1 MENDAADI
9 KETTAVEEEVVAY
22 VDQATAKATE
32 LYETV
37 ATLIDQHL
45 FSIQSVYQLAVIG
58 ASLFLALFAHRA
70 FRRLVGKVRARM
82 EGSRLADRLLRTCES
97 VSLPIVWVIA
107 QLIGSNILLALGFDV
122 YLVRLVSSLL
132 RAYIAIRIATI
143 FIPSAYWSSV
153 FAWTAWSLAALNAV
167 GLLDP
172 VIEFLRGAEMAFGEV
187 SINAWTVVKG
197 VIVTGALFWIAF
209 ILADMI
215 GKRLET
221 VETLNSALRLL
232 ISKIVRIVL
241 VVLAIMLGLS
251 TAGVDLTA
259 FAVFSGA
266 VGLGVGL
273 GMQRTVANLVAG
285 FSLLADKSLKPGDVI
300 EFEAPQGATYG
311 VVGKMTTR
319 YVSVRTRD
327 GTETLVPN
335 EVLIANPVTNWS
347 YSDRRVRRKLP
358 VGVSYGCDVEQAR
371 RLCLDAAAECAR
383 VLKDPPPACLLKGFG
398 DNSVDLELRIWI
410 GDPEGGVSNVA
421 SEVYLNVWRLFKEHA
436 IEIPYPQ
443 RDLHIRSGGFG
454 PASAETVAD
463 NG

>member
-1 MENDAADI
+1 METEA
-9 KETTAVEEEVVAY
+9 ETTAEQEVVAY
-22 VDQATAKATE
+22 IDQAMAQATE
-32 LYETV
+32 IYETLTGLV
-37 ATLIDQHL
+37 DQHL
-45 FSIQSVYQLAVIG
+45 FSIQSVYQVAVIG
-58 ASLFLALFAHRA
+58 LSLFLALLAHRA
-70 FRRLVGKVRARM
+70 FRRLIANVRQRID
-82 EGSRLADRLLRTCES
+82 GSRLADRLLRTCEA

-107 QLIGSNILLALGFDV
+107 QLIGASILVTLGYDV

-132 RAYIAIRIATI
+132 RAYIAIRIVTI

-153 FAWTAWSLAALNAV
+153 FAWTAWSIAALNAF

-172 VIEFLRGAEMAFGEV
+172 LIEALRGAGLQFGEV
-187 SINAWTVVKG
+187 YINAWTVVKG
-197 VIVTGALFWIAF
+197 LIVTGALFWVAF

-215 GKRLET
+215 SKRLEA
-221 VETLNSALRLL
+221 VETLSSALRLL
-232 ISKIVRIVL
+232 IAKLTRIFL
-241 VVLAIMLGLS
+241 VVLAIVLGLS
-251 TAGVDLTA
+251 SAGVDLTA

-266 VGLGVGL
+266 IGLGIGL
-273 GMQRTVANLVAG
+273 GLQRTVANLVAG

-335 EVLIANPVTNWS
+335 ETLISNPVTNWS
-347 YSDRRVRRKLP
+347 YSDRTVRRKLP
-358 VGVSYGCDVEQAR
+358 VGVSYNCDIELAR
-371 RLCLDAAAECAR
+371 RLCLEAAAGCGR
-383 VLKDPPPACLLKGFG
+383 VLTQPPPACLLKGFG

-421 SEVYLNVWRLFKEHA
+421 SEVFLNVWRLFKEND

-443 RDLHIRSGGFG
+443 RDLHIRSGTLTTSQT
-454 PASAETVAD
+454 PEKPD
-463 NG
+463 

>member
-1 MENDAADI
+1 MEHDAADAP
-9 KETTAVEEEVVAY
+9 ESSAVEEEVVVY
-22 VDQATAKATE
+22 VDQATAKAVE
-32 LYETV
+32 LYETAV
-37 ATLIDQHL
+37 WLIDEHL
-45 FSIQSVYQLAVIG
+45 FSIQSVYQLSVIG
-58 ASLFLALFAHRA
+58 ASLFLALLAHRA
-70 FRRLVGKVRARM
+70 FRRLVANVRERI

-107 QLIGSNILLALGFDV
+107 QLIGSNILLALGYDV

-172 VIEFLRGAEMAFGEV
+172 VIEFLRNAEMAFGEV

-197 VIVTGALFWIAF
+197 LIVSGALFWMAF

-215 GKRLET
+215 SKRLET
-221 VETLNSALRLL
+221 VATLNSALRLL

-241 VVLAIMLGLS
+241 VVLAIVLGLS

-266 VGLGVGL
+266 IGLGIGL
-273 GMQRTVANLVAG
+273 GMQRTVANLVAS

-300 EFEAPQGATYG
+300 EFEAPQGPTYG

-335 EVLIANPVTNWS
+335 ETLISNPVTNWS
-347 YSDRRVRRKLP
+347 YSDRHVRRKLP
-358 VGVSYGCDVEQAR
+358 IGVSYGCDVEQAIA
-371 RLCLDAAAECAR
+371 LCLQAAASTPR
-383 VLKDPPPACLLKGFG
+383 VLQKPAPVCLLKGFG

-410 GDPEGGVSNVA
+410 EDPEGGVSNVA
-421 SEVYLNVWRLFKEHA
+421 SGVYLNVWRLFKEHD

-443 RDLHIRSGGFG
+443 RDLHIRSGAPEFWKT
-454 PASAETVAD
+454 PLED
-463 NG
+463 

>member
-172 VIEFLRGAEMAFGEV
+172 VIEFLRGADMAFGEV

>member
-1 MENDAADI
+1 MENEAAP
-9 KETTAVEEEVVAY
+9 EPTAVEEEVGAY
-22 VDQATAKATE
+22 VDQATAKATD
-32 LYETV
+32 LYET
-37 ATLIDQHL
+37 AAALITEHL
-45 FSIQSVYQLAVIG
+45 FSIQSIYQLAVIG
-58 ASLFLALFAHRA
+58 LSLFLALIAHRA
-70 FRRLVGKVRARM
+70 FRQLIANVRERV

-107 QLIGSNILLALGFDV
+107 QIFGSNILLALGYDV
-122 YLVRLVSSLL
+122 YLVRLISSLL
-132 RAYIAIRIATI
+132 RAYIAIRIVTI

-153 FAWTAWSLAALNAV
+153 FAWTAWSIAALNAL

-172 VIEFLRGAEMAFGEV
+172 LIEFLRGASMEFGEV

-197 VIVTGALFWIAF
+197 LIVTGALFWVAF
-209 ILADMI
+209 ILTDMI
-215 GKRLET
+215 SKRLET

-232 ISKIVRIVL
+232 ISKIARIVL
-241 VVLAIMLGLS
+241 IVLAVVLGLS

-259 FAVFSGA
+259 FTVFSGA
-266 VGLGVGL
+266 IGLGIGL
-273 GMQRTVANLVAG
+273 GMQRTVANLVAS

-335 EVLIANPVTNWS
+335 ETLISKPVINWS

-358 VGVSYGCDVEQAR
+358 VGVSYDCDVEHAR
-371 RLCLDAAAECAR
+371 ALCLEAAANCKR
-383 VLKDPPPACLLKGFG
+383 VLQTPPPACLLKGFG
-398 DNSVDLELRIWI
+398 DNSVDLELRIWV

-421 SEVYLNVWRLFKEHA
+421 SEVYLNVWRLFKEHD
-436 IEIPYPQ
+436 IEIPFPQ
-443 RDLHIRSGGFG
+443 RDLHIRSGQF
-454 PASAETVAD
+454 PTESDPQE
-463 NG
+463 

>member
-443 RDLHIRSGGFG
+443 RDLHIRSGGFS

>member
-421 SEVYLNVWRLFKEHA
+421 SEVYLNIWRLFKEHA